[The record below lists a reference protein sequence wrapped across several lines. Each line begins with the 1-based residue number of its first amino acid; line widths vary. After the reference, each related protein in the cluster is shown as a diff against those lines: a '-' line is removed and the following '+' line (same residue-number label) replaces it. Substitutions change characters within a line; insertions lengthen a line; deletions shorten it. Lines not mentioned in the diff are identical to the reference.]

1 MENYKNETIAA
12 IATALSDSGIGIVR
26 ISGENAIYIIDSIFR
41 SAAGRR
47 ILTKVQSHT
56 IHYGYIVDSNENV
69 IDEVMVAVMKAPR
82 SYTTEDTVE
91 INCHGG
97 VLVMQ
102 KVLEAVL
109 HAGARLAQPG
119 EFTKRAFLNGRI
131 DLSRAEAVID
141 VIHSQNEY
149 ALSSSVSQ
157 LKGQLSNK
165 IHTLRED
172 ILYQIAFI
180 ESALD
185 DPEHISLDGYPEQ
198 LAGKVTGFEKEIQKL
213 LATADNGRLIKEG
226 ISTVIVGK
234 PNAGKSS
241 LLNMLLG
248 EDRAIVTEIAGT
260 TRDAL
265 HETINL
271 HGISLN
277 MIDTAG
283 IHETQDVVE
292 KIGVERAKKYAAE
305 ADMILYV
312 VDASEDLDEDDQE
325 IISLLNGKKAII
337 LLNKSDLENKI
348 TEDVLKEKLY
358 ELKNHDNIEDIK
370 ILRTSTIDPSS
381 ENSGMDELEETI
393 RNMFFEG
400 ELKHNNELVVTN
412 LRHKE
417 ALQDAL
423 NSLKLVER
431 SIEDGM
437 PEDFYSI
444 DLTSAYASLG
454 KIIGEEVD
462 EDVVNEIFSKFC
474 MGK

>member
-1 MENYKNETIAA
+1 MEKYENETIAA

-26 ISGENAIYIIDSIFR
+26 ISGENAIYIIDNIFR

-56 IHYGYIVDSNENV
+56 IHYGYIVDSDENV

-198 LAGKVTGFEKEIQKL
+198 LATKVTYFQQEIAKL

-292 KIGVERAKKYAAE
+292 KIGVERAKKYAMD
-305 ADMILYV
+305 ADLILYV
-312 VDASEDLDEDDQE
+312 VDASGNIDEDDQN
-325 IISLLNGKKAII
+325 IISLLDGKKAII

-348 TEDVLKEKLY
+348 TEESLKENLAKR
-358 ELKNHDNIEDIK
+358 LKHSEDIR

-381 ENSGMDELEETI
+381 ENSGMEELEETL

-400 ELKHNNELVVTN
+400 ELKQNNELVVTN